1 MWTYKRFMLTLNKYV
16 HNCAYPE
23 GSMIE
28 AYTTEEAINYCTTY
42 IWDAN
47 VIGLPVHLHE
57 GRTSGMGCMGRIV
70 RTDVAEE
77 TLQEAHHNTLNQLV
91 VMDK

>member
-1 MWTYKRFMLTLNKYV
+1 MWTYERFMSTLNKYV

-42 IWDAN
+42 I
-47 VIGLPVHLHE
+47 
-57 GRTSGMGCMGRIV
+57 
-70 RTDVAEE
+70 
-77 TLQEAHHNTLNQLV
+77 
-91 VMDK
+91 